1 MGNFG
6 IGFLEILFILIIAL
20 LVFGPARLPEAARA
34 IGKGIRWLKKAYND
48 LTTEISK
55 ELNEITD
62 DILEDKGKGNHKG

>member
-1 MGNFG
+1 MGSFG
-6 IGFLEILFILIIAL
+6 IGFLEILFILILAL

-34 IGKGIRWLKKAYND
+34 IGKGIRWLKKASTD

>member
-6 IGFLEILFILIIAL
+6 IGFLEILVILIIAL
-20 LVFGPARLPEAARA
+20 VVVGPSRLPEAART
-34 IGKGIRWLKKAYND
+34 IGKSIRWLRKASTD

-62 DILEDKGKGNHKG
+62 DILEDKGKGGHRS